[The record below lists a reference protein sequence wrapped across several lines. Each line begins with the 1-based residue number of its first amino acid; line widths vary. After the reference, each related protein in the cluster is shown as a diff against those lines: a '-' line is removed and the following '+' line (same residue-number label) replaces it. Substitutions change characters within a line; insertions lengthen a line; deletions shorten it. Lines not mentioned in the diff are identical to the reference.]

1 MAVKLELY
9 RVFKEVA
16 ETGNISLA
24 AKNLYISQSAVSQS
38 IKQLE
43 TALQARL
50 FARSPRG
57 VSLTWEGQMLYQ
69 YVRSALGL
77 LATGEDKLSQAQQ
90 LLLGTLTIGA
100 SDTVTSFFLTPYLEA
115 FHRQH
120 PGIRLKIVSGRSAK
134 VLSMLKSGAVDI
146 AFASSPTDPAALHT
160 WSCFATHSVFVAGSG
175 YDCDFDHV
183 YTRQEIA
190 EFPLI
195 LLERKASS
203 RIYVEQFFQQ
213 HGVSIKPE
221 IELGSH
227 NLLISLARI
236 GLGVACVT
244 EEFSQ
249 SGLGR
254 GVILPLRTD
263 FEIPPRSVCM
273 CTLRDVAPTSAANR
287 FMDFISESDKMAYDL
302 GHSYHFTNV

>member
-38 IKQLE
+38 VKQLE

-100 SDTVTSFFLTPYLEA
+100 SDTVTSFFLTPFLET

-146 AFASSPTDPAALHT
+146 AFASSPSDSSLTT
-160 WSCFATHSVFVAGSG
+160 WSCFATHSIFVAGGG
-175 YDCDFDHV
+175 YGCDFDHV

-190 EFPLI
+190 DFPLI

-203 RIYVEQFFQQ
+203 RVFLEQYFLQS
-213 HGVSIKPE
+213 GITLTPE
-221 IELGSH
+221 IELSSRS
-227 NLLISLARI
+227 LLVSLAKI
-236 GLGVACVT
+236 GLGVAGVT
-244 EEFSQ
+244 REFVQ
-249 SGLGR
+249 DALDSGEIR
-254 GVILPLRTD
+254 QLRTD
-263 FEIPPRSVCM
+263 FTIPARSVDM
-273 CTLRDVAPTSAANR
+273 CTLREVSPTAAASA
-287 FMDFISESDKMAYDL
+287 FMEMIRQGAR
-302 GHSYHFTNV
+302 

>member
-50 FARSPRG
+50 FSRSPRG

-134 VLSMLKSGAVDI
+134 VLGLLKSGVVDI
-146 AFASSPTDPAALHT
+146 AFASSPADKSSLSDFP
-160 WSCFATHSVFVAGSG
+160 CFETHSVFVAGSN
-175 YDCDFDHV
+175 YPCDFDHV
-183 YTRQEIA
+183 YTLQEIA
-190 EFPLI
+190 AFPLI

-203 RIYVEQFFQQ
+203 RVFLEQYFLKR
-213 HGVSIKPE
+213 GVTLTPE
-221 IELGSH
+221 IELSSRS
-227 NLLISLARI
+227 LLVDMAAI
-236 GLGVACVT
+236 GLGVAGVT
-244 EEFSQ
+244 EEFVKRDLEQ
-249 SGLGR
+249 GAIRVLK
-254 GVILPLRTD
+254 TD
-263 FEIPPRSVCM
+263 FEIPSRTVDM
-273 CTLRDVAPTSAANR
+273 CTLREVSPTAAASR
-287 FMDFISESDKMAYDL
+287 FIEMVQEGTAK
-302 GHSYHFTNV
+302 G